1 MLRRTL
7 FIFFL
12 AATAIPAFAQQ
23 TCPIKVIAIR
33 ARELEWMGNPKYSGI
48 YADPWN
54 LYLYLWYQNVSSKT
68 VTAVSFH
75 AQLGDALEPARDVP
89 NDFNDFHRIKPGKK
103 RDVDWPD
110 GVYSQGLGKGN
121 YGVISISK
129 VVFSD
134 GTLWTPTDDSCSWT
148 NQAK

>member
-1 MLRRTL
+1 MLRRA
-7 FIFFL
+7 FFL
-12 AATAIPAFAQQ
+12 LVLAAMAIPTFAQQ
-23 TCPIKVIAIR
+23 TCPLKIIVIR
-33 ARELEWMGNPKYSGI
+33 AREFEWMGNPKYSGI

-68 VTAVSFH
+68 VAAVTFH
-75 AQLGDALEPARDVP
+75 ARLGDALEAPQDVP
-89 NDFNDFHRIKPGKK
+89 TDFNDFHRIKPGKK

-121 YGVISISK
+121 FGVISLSK

-134 GTLWTPTDDSCSWT
+134 GTVWMPTDDSCSWS